1 MRDYQRYYH
10 IILGDYQLPPEPGN
24 NIGRTFSPS
33 QRYQETFTPPQSG
46 LFNVVLGFWFCG
58 SGKNADEQRLGWAK
72 RIENIPGRQNVKGI
86 HRIKIKIFPFTSS
99 VRETNIKPWCVLPQ
113 TQTKLSTGK
122 NDNSS
127 QVLVL
132 VCLVDVS
139 SFSLSLTDNLG
150 QTTPIL
156 WGCWGFVWAGI
167 KFESSKE
174 NLKPPDDQ
182 QTMVDHK
189 LWELHNTFFLFID
202 VTSGQVCH

>member
-1 MRDYQRYYH
+1 MWSWDF
-10 IILGDYQLPPEPGN
+10 D
-24 NIGRTFSPS
+24 F
-33 QRYQETFTPPQSG
+33 
-46 LFNVVLGFWFCG
+46 VAW
-58 SGKNADEQRLGWAK
+58 
-72 RIENIPGRQNVKGI
+72 NVKGI

-99 VRETNIKPWCVLPQ
+99 VRETNIKPCSRLQWCVLPQ
-113 TQTKLSTGK
+113 TQTKLSAGK

-127 QVLVL
+127 QVSVL
-132 VCLVDVS
+132 VCPVDVS

-182 QTMVDHK
+182 LTQWDPN
-189 LWELHNTFFLFID
+189 LWEHHSSQDLYNLLVHTSGGCQCCAGKGNISILILSIFYIKVLMVFTFYWDKCYCWNANTFCMIIILIVCKARDF
-202 VTSGQVCH
+202 GQ